1 MPIVAT
7 NYDLT
12 KLFQGPMDI
21 YLDVAAPPS
30 AVPPVQGTNTLTLD
44 ASGQPSDTGTAGV
57 HLGIALGPATLTL
70 TDKIARITGDQFAA
84 DVAGAFVSQ
93 RVELDIALKELNL
106 ANISKL
112 SASSATLTY
121 FSLTAGIT
129 NPARDFVQLG
139 TARSSGVRFHT
150 LLIIG
155 PRRDV
160 AAKFAYVM
168 LYRAILVS
176 SLPFE
181 IARKKETDLKL
192 KFKGFLDTTRVQG
205 DMTMQVVFM
214 P

>member
-1 MPIVAT
+1 MAIVAT

-12 KLFQGPMDI
+12 KMFQAPMDI

-44 ASGQPSDTGTAGV
+44 ANGQPNDTGASGV
-57 HLGIALGPATLTL
+57 HLGIAMGPAVLTF

-93 RVELDIALKELNL
+93 RVDLDIAMKELNL

-112 SASSATLTY
+112 SASASTLTY
-121 FSLTAGIT
+121 NSLAAGIT
-129 NPARDFVQLG
+129 NPARDFVQIG

-150 LLIIG
+150 LLIVG

-168 LYRAILVS
+168 LYRAILTS
-176 SLPFE
+176 SIPFD
-181 IARKKETDLKL
+181 ISRKKETDLKL
-192 KFKGFLDTTRVQG
+192 KFKGFSDTTRVLG
-205 DMTMQVVFM
+205 DMTLQRVFM